1 MAVYLDSSA
10 LVKLV
15 VEEAESPSLRR
26 YLRRRVPRVSS
37 AIARVELLR
46 AVRDDGAEA
55 SSRAERLLAG
65 LRLVRLDDDLLH
77 EAARLDPR
85 VLRSLDAIHLSCAR
99 RLGRDLESL
108 VTYDARMRQAALL
121 LRIPVE
127 SPGPRH

>member
-1 MAVYLDSSA
+1 LAVYLDSSA

>member
-15 VEEAESPSLRR
+15 VEEPESPSLRR
-26 YLRRRVPRVSS
+26 YLRRRLPRVSS

-46 AVRDDGAEA
+46 AVREDGAQA
-55 SSRAERLLAG
+55 CSRAERLLAG